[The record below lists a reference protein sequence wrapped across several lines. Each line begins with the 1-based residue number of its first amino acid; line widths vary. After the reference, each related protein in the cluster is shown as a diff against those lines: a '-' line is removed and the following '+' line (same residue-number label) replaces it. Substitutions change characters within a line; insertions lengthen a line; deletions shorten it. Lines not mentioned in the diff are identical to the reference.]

1 MGATYE
7 LSGRVALDLSREAE
21 YLPLLEK
28 LTEELLPEEYSYD
41 PISGELWIDSWA
53 LRSHASMER
62 IDDALTK
69 LGRYAV
75 QAARLDTRY
84 DGGDVEPFWIGPD
97 ELALIRAKITEARH
111 DIAWAMNDLARLMWE
126 EELWLLQ
133 QSVG

>member
-7 LSGRVALDLSREAE
+7 VQGQIDLDTSQEAE
-21 YLPLLEK
+21 YQTILEQ
-28 LTEELLPEEYSYD
+28 LRDDLLPEEYLYE
-41 PISGELWIDSWA
+41 PASGRFWIDSWA
-53 LRSHASMER
+53 SRTHWSMER
-62 IDDALTK
+62 IDEGLTK

-84 DGGDVEPFWIGPD
+84 EGGDAEPLWVGPD
-97 ELALIRAKITEARH
+97 NLAIIRSQLAEARQE
-111 DIAWAMNDLARLMWE
+111 IAWAEEKLARLSWE

>member
-7 LSGRVALDLSREAE
+7 VSGRVALDISREAE
-21 YLPLLEK
+21 YQPLLEQ
-28 LTEELLPEEYSYD
+28 LRDDLLPEEYSYD
-41 PISGELWIDSWA
+41 PISGHLWIDSWA

-69 LGRYAV
+69 LGRFALEG
-75 QAARLDTRY
+75 AKLDTRY
-84 DGGDVEPFWIGPD
+84 DGGAVAPFWVGPD
-97 ELALIRAKITEARH
+97 NLAIIRAKIAEAQQ
-111 DIAWAMNDLARLMWE
+111 DIAWAMKELARLTWE